1 MHFRNWLKSS
11 LLGSVIEL
19 KDVKKTKEA
28 GFTDKVILG
37 LTIVS
42 NYFNFVNR
50 GAIALGVKFSEKEMK
65 GCKG

>member
-1 MHFRNWLKSS
+1 MHCRKLLKSS
-11 LLGSVIEL
+11 LLGSVSER
-19 KDVKKTKEA
+19 KNVKKIKEA
-28 GFTDKVILG
+28 DFTDKVIPG

>member
-1 MHFRNWLKSS
+1 MHWGNLLKSS
-11 LLGSVIEL
+11 HIGSVIER

-37 LTIVS
+37 LTLVL

-50 GAIALGVKFSEKEMK
+50 GGIASGVKFSEGEMK
-65 GCKG
+65 GCKA